1 MVETKHPYQQITK
14 DIINLIGPLNVEKI
28 AMRFHGLPNEETPLK
43 FLSLI
48 SLIKKSIETIMRIAV
63 QLSGWTNT
71 KYPKELRQE
80 VIELGESVIRD
91 LNTYRLEDLNY
102 LDFPEESIAL
112 ELIQLNSELLKIQ
125 HGTFRWLSFLHETFG
140 KSMVEAIEFIF
151 D

>member
-1 MVETKHPYQQITK
+1 MTETEHPYQQMTK

-28 AMRFHGLPNEETPLK
+28 AMRFHDLPNEETPLE

-48 SLIKKSIETIMRIAV
+48 NPIKNSIETIMRVAV
-63 QLSGWTNT
+63 QLSAWTNT

-80 VIELGESVIRD
+80 VIELGESVIQD
-91 LNTYRLEDLNY
+91 LKTFHLEDLNY
-102 LDFPEESIAL
+102 FDFPEESITL

-125 HGTFRWLSFLHETFG
+125 HGMFRWLSFLHVTFG